1 MEMRCLSSD
10 EMLRKRAQKREKKT
24 KKGKNPTWIP
34 IHQLSTA
41 DWKLVFSLFWDME
54 NIEEKA
60 CLCALNRI
68 FGFEPKKALAL
79 ICHIGSAK
87 EVFELSPS
95 DLEALTGPYF
105 KYKGKICWQAAENA
119 AEELARLERDGIR
132 FCGWTEDSYPALL
145 KECEDA
151 PIGLYI
157 RSTTPPESLWSKG
170 NSIAVVGTRDISPYG
185 REWCER
191 IVRGLSGSHQKPVIV
206 SGLALGTDI
215 EAHRTAL
222 ENGLPTIGVMATG
235 PDTIYPWRH
244 RQSAEMIASTPG
256 CALIS
261 DYPPG
266 TAPLAVHF
274 LRRNRIIAGLSK
286 ATLLVESKIRGGGM
300 MTCRLAFSYN
310 RDVYALPGRV
320 DDVRSQGCN
329 MLIRQKIA
337 EPVTSVESLMESL
350 GMKNVSTG
358 KISISDRVSRAF
370 YGKVPEE
377 CIGRMLLILEM
388 IQKNRGITLDEL
400 SSASGLGYRLAAEAA
415 NLLEIEGLIC
425 MDLLQR
431 CSINY
436 KNA

>member
-1 MEMRCLSSD
+1 
-10 EMLRKRAQKREKKT
+10 
-24 KKGKNPTWIP
+24 
-34 IHQLSTA
+34 
-41 DWKLVFSLFWDME
+41 
-54 NIEEKA
+54 
-60 CLCALNRI
+60 
-68 FGFEPKKALAL
+68 
-79 ICHIGSAK
+79 
-87 EVFELSPS
+87 
-95 DLEALTGPYF
+95 
-105 KYKGKICWQAAENA
+105 
-119 AEELARLERDGIR
+119 
-132 FCGWTEDSYPALL
+132 
-145 KECEDA
+145 
-151 PIGLYI
+151 
-157 RSTTPPESLWSKG
+157 
-170 NSIAVVGTRDISPYG
+170 
-185 REWCER
+185 
-191 IVRGLSGSHQKPVIV
+191 
-206 SGLALGTDI
+206 
-215 EAHRTAL
+215 
-222 ENGLPTIGVMATG
+222 
-235 PDTIYPWRH
+235 
-244 RQSAEMIASTPG
+244 
-256 CALIS
+256 
-261 DYPPG
+261 
-266 TAPLAVHF
+266 
-274 LRRNRIIAGLSK
+274 
-286 ATLLVESKIRGGGM
+286 M
-300 MTCRLAFSYN
+300 MTCRLEFSYN